1 MSFRTCPLPAS
12 STPWPSHSPSPPPF
26 NKDDAVAPA
35 VVLWT
40 DEKREWEALVPRFRQ
55 ALPNFFIFG
64 PYNAANRTGPA
75 IWLRCVM
82 SGKVA
87 EISWPP
93 TAVPILYL
101 PGLSRVTLRA
111 TEE

>member
-12 STPWPSHSPSPPPF
+12 STPWPKSLAIAAAF

-55 ALPNFFIFG
+55 ALPNFF
-64 PYNAANRTGPA
+64 ND
-75 IWLRCVM
+75 
-82 SGKVA
+82 
-87 EISWPP
+87 
-93 TAVPILYL
+93 PIQ
-101 PGLSRVTLRA
+101 G
-111 TEE
+111 